1 MMTGTKRWDPVD
13 HLRTDED
20 IAAYLTAA
28 FEEGD
33 AKLVAAALG
42 DIARAKGM
50 SRIARESGLA
60 REALYRAL
68 SEDGNP
74 ALDTVMRVSKA
85 LGFKFVA
92 APEHA
97 DHGDK
102 PGTTAAR

>member
-1 MMTGTKRWDPVD
+1 MTGTKRWDPVE
-13 HLRTDED
+13 HLRTEED
-20 IAAYLTAA
+20 IAAYLSAA

-33 AKLVAAALG
+33 AKLAAAALG

-50 SRIARESGLA
+50 SKIARDSGLA

-74 ALDTVMRVSKA
+74 ALDTIMRVSKA

-92 APEHA
+92 TPEHA
-97 DHGDK
+97 THRDE
-102 PGTTAAR
+102 PGPTTAR

>member
-1 MMTGTKRWDPVD
+1 MTALTKWDPAEN
-13 HLRTDED
+13 LNTDED

-28 FEEGD
+28 LEEGD

-50 SRIARESGLA
+50 SKVARDSGLA

-68 SEDGNP
+68 SEEGNP

-92 APEHA
+92 APEHNEHDDDTPA
-97 DHGDK
+97 A
-102 PGTTAAR
+102 TAA